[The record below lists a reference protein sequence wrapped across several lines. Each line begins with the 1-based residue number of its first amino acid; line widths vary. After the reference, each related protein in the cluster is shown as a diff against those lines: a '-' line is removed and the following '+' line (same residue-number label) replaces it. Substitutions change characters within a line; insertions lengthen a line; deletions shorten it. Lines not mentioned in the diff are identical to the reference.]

1 MSTAAA
7 YKKTTLARPKKRSEL
22 TEEQRQEI
30 KEAFDLFDTD
40 GSGTIDAKE
49 LKVAMRA
56 LGFEPKKEEIKKM
69 ISDIDKDGSGTIDFS
84 EFLEMMTAKM
94 SERDSREEILKAF
107 RLFDDDETGKI
118 SFRNLKRVAKEL
130 GENMTDEELQE
141 MIDEADRDGDQ
152 EVDQDAAAK
161 QLIASKPAVKA
172 VADLNNVVNSMC
184 GKGYTTC
191 NLQRYHNVHFT
202 TAGKQFCAVEVSYTV
217 APLLASKWLLLTNPG
232 AAGSA

>member
-1 MSTAAA
+1 MCGAYFSASAVTTYLTAQDRTIFLKRKAKRLCCGNSIFTYFKARTKMAA
-7 YKKTTLARPKKRSEL
+7 KRAGGTKNKKFEL
-22 TEEQRQEI
+22 TEEQKQEI
-30 KEAFDLFDTD
+30 REAFDLFDTD

-141 MIDEADRDGDQ
+141 MIDEADRDGDG
-152 EVDQDAAAK
+152 EISEDEFLRIMK
-161 QLIASKPAVKA
+161 KTSL
-172 VADLNNVVNSMC
+172 
-184 GKGYTTC
+184 Y
-191 NLQRYHNVHFT
+191 
-202 TAGKQFCAVEVSYTV
+202 
-217 APLLASKWLLLTNPG
+217 
-232 AAGSA
+232 

>member
-1 MSTAAA
+1 MLFLSYSNHRNFSLENEIFFFTLFNCLQASKAKGGSKN
-7 YKKTTLARPKKRSEL
+7 KKFEL
-22 TEEQRQEI
+22 TEEQKQEI
-30 KEAFDLFDTD
+30 REAFDLFDTD

-141 MIDEADRDGDQ
+141 MIDEADRDGDGEISEDEFLRIMKKTSLYQ
-152 EVDQDAAAK
+152 TRQYINKHQIIRGVTV
-161 QLIASKPAVKA
+161 LFP
-172 VADLNNVVNSMC
+172 LNMI
-184 GKGYTTC
+184 
-191 NLQRYHNVHFT
+191 NLFT
-202 TAGKQFCAVEVSYTV
+202 
-217 APLLASKWLLLTNPG
+217 
-232 AAGSA
+232 